1 MLDISRRLLRY
12 RNLLYTLVVR
22 ELKGRY
28 RGSVL
33 GFFWSL
39 VNPILLLAVYSFVF
53 TYIFAPRVEG
63 GEPYP
68 LFLMCGLFPWIWV
81 STSLLE
87 GTQSLLS
94 GAGLIRRAV
103 FPAEVLPMVFVI
115 SNLIHFL
122 LALPILG
129 AGLLVGRWM
138 GYPVG
143 GWSVLW
149 LPVVIL
155 LEFFVVGGFTLGLS
169 ALNVHFKDV
178 KDILANVLSLL
189 LYLTPILFPLS
200 WIAWKWG
207 RWAMAW
213 LNPLTPFSTA
223 YQQAVFAGTSPEP
236 LVVAQMVVWAV
247 VVWAVGCWLFDRLAD
262 SLVEAV

>member
-1 MLDISRRLLRY
+1 MLDVTRRLLRY
-12 RNLLYTLVVR
+12 RGLLRTLVVR

-39 VNPILLLAVYSFVF
+39 INPIVLLAVYSFVF
-53 TYIFAPRVEG
+53 TYIFKPRVEG
-63 GEPYP
+63 GQPYP
-68 LFLMCGLFPWIWV
+68 LFLMCGLFPWIWI

-87 GTQSLLS
+87 GTQSLLA
-94 GAGLIRRAV
+94 GAGLIRKAV
-103 FPAEVLPMVFVI
+103 FPAEVLPMVYVI
-115 SNLIHFL
+115 SNLVHFL
-122 LALPILG
+122 LALPVLAG
-129 AGLLVGRWM
+129 GLLVGRSM
-138 GYPVG
+138 GYAVG
-143 GWSVLW
+143 GWSALW
-149 LPVVIL
+149 LPLIVGLEL
-155 LEFFVVGGFTLGLS
+155 LVVGGFALGLA

-178 KDILANVLSLL
+178 KDILANVLSVL

-213 LNPLTPFSTA
+213 LNPFTPFSTA
-223 YQQAVFAGTSPEP
+223 YQETLFQGVSPE
-236 LVVAQMVVWAV
+236 LVVVAQMFGWALVVWS
-247 VVWAVGCWLFDRLAD
+247 VGCWLFSRLSD